1 MTDFVRINYEDVVKK
16 AVENIPEISS
26 VEQAIDVIWNE
37 AISENLHHPVRW
49 KGRCKLEKTV
59 RELVEIK
66 KMPEE

>member
-1 MTDFVRINYEDVVKK
+1 MEYQDVVKK
-16 AVENIPEISS
+16 ALENIKFPEIS
-26 VEQAIDVIWNE
+26 VEQVIDVIWNE

-66 KMPEE
+66 KSE

>member
-1 MTDFVRINYEDVVKK
+1 MEYQDVVKK
-16 AVENIPEISS
+16 VLENIKINFPEIS
-26 VEQAIDVIWNE
+26 VEQVIDMIWNE

-49 KGRCKLEKTV
+49 KGRCKLATQV